1 MQPAKESSS
10 AASTAAADAALALKL
25 APFLTVD
32 AGAPA
37 RFLAA
42 LPSVPHELRHHE
54 PARHARHLA
63 SLWNVH
69 LAEAGRATLFYADS
83 APTLVLVPA
92 DRKISAPTLR
102 TLLGAEELRVLRAD
116 RGVGR
121 IGWTNL
127 NGPPGALPALPALFT
142 ATMLV
147 DELAL
152 APQRLVLSIDAG
164 CSVALAPAD
173 YITLVTARVVN
184 VAGRTELPDRL
195 TDHLGP
201 GPIP

>member
-1 MQPAKESSS
+1 MRPDYSHAVEPLPQ
-10 AASTAAADAALALKL
+10 L
-25 APFLTVD
+25 APFLEVD
-32 AGAPA
+32 SSATE

-42 LPSVPHELRHHE
+42 LAAVPHELRHHE

-69 LAEAGRATLFYADS
+69 LAEAGRATLFFADG
-83 APTLVLVPA
+83 AAVLVLVPA

-102 TLLGAEELRVLRAD
+102 SLLGAEELRVLRAD

-142 ATMLV
+142 ATMLIE
-147 DELAL
+147 ELAL
-152 APQRLVLSIDAG
+152 APQRLVLSVDSSL
-164 CSVALAPAD
+164 SVALAPAD
-173 YITLVTARVVN
+173 YITLVNARV
-184 VAGRTELPDRL
+184 
-195 TDHLGP
+195 
-201 GPIP
+201 